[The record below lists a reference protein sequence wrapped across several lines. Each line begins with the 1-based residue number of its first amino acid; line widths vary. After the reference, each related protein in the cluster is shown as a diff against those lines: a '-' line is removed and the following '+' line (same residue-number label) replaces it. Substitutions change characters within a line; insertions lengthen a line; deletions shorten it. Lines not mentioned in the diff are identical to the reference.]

1 MLDTKDIII
10 LTASFYLGT
19 VVASFFKALD
29 DANPRAAP
37 CPAAAAGKGVSSFSI
52 KVGSV
57 DLKIGAVIGELV
69 NLIVSFALV
78 VFTIGLLRTYVLSKI
93 GASRGGNPDVK
104 NYTTNNGN
112 TNGMVGI
119 GYNYS
124 R

>member
-19 VVASFFKALD
+19 VVASFFKALND
-29 DANPRAAP
+29 GVLVPLLA
-37 CPAAAAGKGVSSFSI
+37 PAAAAGKGVSAFSI
-52 KVGSV
+52 KVGSA

-93 GASRGGNPDVK
+93 GASRE
-104 NYTTNNGN
+104 
-112 TNGMVGI
+112 
-119 GYNYS
+119 
-124 R
+124 RAQ